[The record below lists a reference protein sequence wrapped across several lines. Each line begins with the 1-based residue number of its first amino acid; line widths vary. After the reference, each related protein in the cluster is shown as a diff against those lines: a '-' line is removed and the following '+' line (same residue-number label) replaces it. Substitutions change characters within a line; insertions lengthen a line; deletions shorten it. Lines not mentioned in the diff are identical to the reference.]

1 MTEKKL
7 TAIEMLKINIRG
19 IKLCNSLIPWNSF
32 LTFLLITLQIL
43 VEYWPCIFLAIL
55 VDDVAGGAAKA
66 VLTRDAVIL
75 VGGDVVLFV
84 LIHISPYSQ
93 KYEHLPKYSQFYI
106 YFSHVNTI

>member
-43 VEYWPCIFLAIL
+43 VEYWPCIFFVFLLLLGGRLTPPGPFL
-55 VDDVAGGAAKA
+55 V
-66 VLTRDAVIL
+66 
-75 VGGDVVLFV
+75 
-84 LIHISPYSQ
+84 
-93 KYEHLPKYSQFYI
+93 
-106 YFSHVNTI
+106 